1 MEFYVQDMQSLKQA
15 VDELCAYLNGEGVGR
30 ERIFDSRLVA
40 NELLGN
46 VLKHAQATAS
56 MSFFVCEGHIHI
68 TVSSSKSF
76 TPPLKSVCSDTSAE
90 HGRGLFLVDSVCVER
105 TTTQD
110 GGIAVRIK
118 IK

>member
-1 MEFYVQDMQSLKQA
+1 MDLQVKDIQSLQLA
-15 VDELCAYLNGEGVGR
+15 VEKLCVFLSEQGVSS

-46 VLKHAQATAS
+46 VLQHGDKQAE
-56 MSFFVCEGHIHI
+56 FCYEINDGHVHI
-68 TVSSSKSF
+68 TVRSKTAF
-76 TPPLKSVCSDTSAE
+76 IPPKQSVCSSMYAE

-105 TTTQD
+105 IVTED

-118 IK
+118 IR